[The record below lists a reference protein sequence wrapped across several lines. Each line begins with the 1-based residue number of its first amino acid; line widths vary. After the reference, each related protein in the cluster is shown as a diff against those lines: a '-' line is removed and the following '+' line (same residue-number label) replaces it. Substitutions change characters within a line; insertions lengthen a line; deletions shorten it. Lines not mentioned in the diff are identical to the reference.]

1 MLSRGM
7 IKIVICSGAFG
18 EKIPNKYSKKF
29 FLNFQICHNQ
39 FLYFETVVCPIF
51 AKPVLDI
58 FAVFPLAPRINLPHT
73 GLFIP
78 KKSKLL
84 TTEGWF
90 SIFLSYGLKTT
101 MKITMFSTCYVMD
114 NFSCCYSWNSC
125 QKIQTLSIKLFSK
138 QKWNLLVW
146 RKSYGSYRF
155 YHGESSPEDLEDLS
169 NSC

>member
-1 MLSRGM
+1 MWYVLVLLGKKSQTSIR
-7 IKIVICSGAFG
+7 KNFFWTFKFVIISFCTL
-18 EKIPNKYSKKF
+18 K
-29 FLNFQICHNQ
+29 LN
-39 FLYFETVVCPIF
+39 YWGVEPVVCPIF

-138 QKWNLLVW
+138 QKWNLLVS

-155 YHGESSPEDLEDLS
+155 YHGESSLEDLEDLS